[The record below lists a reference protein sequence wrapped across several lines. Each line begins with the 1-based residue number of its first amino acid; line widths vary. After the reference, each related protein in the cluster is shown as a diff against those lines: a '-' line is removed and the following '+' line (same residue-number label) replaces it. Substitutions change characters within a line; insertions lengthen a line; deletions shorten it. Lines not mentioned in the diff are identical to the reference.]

1 MRWYVCAVIGY
12 VFSTI
17 CTMHIIDTAYVRVV
31 CGKKTEPAFV
41 QQTLNTVSDKQ
52 QIIAFLKQ
60 KKE

>member
-1 MRWYVCAVIGY
+1 MYNEQY
-12 VFSTI
+12 
-17 CTMHIIDTAYVRVV
+17 IDTAYVRVV

>member
-1 MRWYVCAVIGY
+1 MVRVCCHWIRIFDNMY
-12 VFSTI
+12 NEQY
-17 CTMHIIDTAYVRVV
+17 IDTAYVRVV